1 MASTQG
7 SGGHGRGDERHD
19 PPCLPVAEEGDEG
32 VGWPLLARWAKWP
45 RRLSFCF
52 NFCLALSFFL
62 FFFSDLIL
70 FPKLF

>member
-32 VGWPLLARWAKWP
+32 VG
-45 RRLSFCF
+45 
-52 NFCLALSFFL
+52 
-62 FFFSDLIL
+62 
-70 FPKLF
+70 